1 MKVRTPWWMYDV
13 RLRRDGGEMFV
24 VFRVRPLMVA
34 WLRLRAVVRF
44 LIGAKS

>member
-13 RLRRDGGEMFV
+13 RLRRDGGGVCV
-24 VFRVRPLMVA
+24 VFRVRPLVVA
-34 WLRLRAVVRF
+34 WVRLRAVVRF